1 MGRRFD
7 NKMFV
12 YEYIHGIISI
22 QKESEYNLNKFIA
35 VNYNHRV
42 FFFFESKMKVTSNP
56 EDAYLGKM
64 VGLDVRGT
72 LKVNVSDPDI
82 DRIKR

>member
-1 MGRRFD
+1 
-7 NKMFV
+7 
-12 YEYIHGIISI
+12 
-22 QKESEYNLNKFIA
+22 
-35 VNYNHRV
+35 
-42 FFFFESKMKVTSNP
+42 MKVTSNP

>member
-1 MGRRFD
+1 
-7 NKMFV
+7 MFV
-12 YEYIHGIISI
+12 YEHLHGIISI
-22 QKESEYNLNKFIA
+22 QKESEYNLVKFIV
-35 VNYNHRV
+35 VNGNHWCLMVSIVRI
-42 FFFFESKMKVTSNP
+42 EIKVTANP

-64 VGLDVRGT
+64 VGLDVRST